1 MRRVLLLLALTVATA
16 AAYSPVSAL
25 PLLPAA
31 PPGGASYSVLQMNLC
46 LSRQAGCWPRT
57 AYPAVVD
64 EAVGQVVQQDADAV
78 TLNEACGG
86 DAADIA
92 RRTGYR
98 LRFAAILVGGARLPC
113 VEPGHRGVFGVAV
126 LTRAPVVASHSQAFA
141 IHAGAEERRWLCV
154 TTVSANHVC
163 TAHLSTRDSTAASRA
178 NDAECGEL
186 RALLAR
192 YDARGPTVFGG
203 DVNRQTPCAPTTMW
217 ATEDTFAAQLPGIQH
232 IYGTRS
238 RGDRPFVRVAPANHT
253 DHDFL
258 LTAFPSS

>member
-1 MRRVLLLLALTVATA
+1 VRRIVLLLALAVATA
-16 AAYSPVSAL
+16 VATSPVPAL
-25 PLLPAA
+25 SLLPAA
-31 PPGGASYSVLQMNLC
+31 PPAGSSYAVLQMNLC
-46 LSRQAGCWPRT
+46 LSGQAGCWPRT

-78 TLNEACGG
+78 TLNEACSG

-113 VEPGHRGVFGVAV
+113 VEPGDRGVFGVAV
-126 LTRAPVVASHSQAFA
+126 LTRAPIAASHSQAFA
-141 IHAGAEERRWLCV
+141 THAGAEERRWLCV
-154 TTVSANHVC
+154 TTAGASHVC
-163 TAHLSTRDSTAASRA
+163 TAHLSTRDSSAASRA

-186 RALLAR
+186 RTVLAR

-203 DVNRQTPCAPTTMW
+203 DMNRQTPCAPTTMW
-217 ATEDTFAAQLPGIQH
+217 ATGDTVAGQLPGIQH
-232 IYGTRS
+232 IYGS
-238 RGDRPFVRVAPANHT
+238 RFSGDRPFVQVAPANHT